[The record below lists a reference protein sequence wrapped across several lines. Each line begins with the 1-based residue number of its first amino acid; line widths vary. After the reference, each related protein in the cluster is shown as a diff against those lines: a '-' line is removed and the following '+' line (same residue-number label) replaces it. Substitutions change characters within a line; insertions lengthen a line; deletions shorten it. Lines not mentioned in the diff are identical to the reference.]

1 MRARTSFRPM
11 DAFRLQAVFVV
22 NVSCVYAP
30 PMYHL
35 FICCHI
41 YFFYSLHRALEST
54 YVRTSVCVSYV
65 YWTRIMQVSFINS
78 RPRTH
83 VSFYSQNVNLT
94 HREEKAVVITEQQQP
109 NVFESLNENN
119 EKKKQQPSEER
130 KSYNPIS
137 PALTQ
142 YVVM

>member
-1 MRARTSFRPM
+1 
-11 DAFRLQAVFVV
+11 
-22 NVSCVYAP
+22 
-30 PMYHL
+30 
-35 FICCHI
+35 
-41 YFFYSLHRALEST
+41 
-54 YVRTSVCVSYV
+54 
-65 YWTRIMQVSFINS
+65 MQVSFINS

-109 NVFESLNENN
+109 SVFESLNENN
-119 EKKKQQPSEER
+119 EKKQTSEER